1 MADWLLIIISAIVS
15 LAADLAVDC
24 RLLMKHGVGSKEY
37 RDALKFAHNN
47 KGVVN
52 RQDIIENMDKRLSKL
67 ESRINELSGNPNV
80 DFFEIS
86 KLKRE
91 ISSIKSNQ
99 IRSSS
104 TTNSQYDAT
113 QLYNEI
119 NQLKNEINRLNE
131 DIQRLNNAINYQQHT
146 IQTLQNSHRTT
157 PAPTVTAPVVSPS
170 RPAQS
175 PSRPTQPK
183 TVAFTSSKV
192 IIPNK
197 AYVEKLV
204 SNLSTIKNHLGK
216 WEYESYQ
223 KGLQQILRTDDF
235 EDGEEIMNDVH
246 ELIKKYI
253 YGSDTKVSID
263 DWQKLEQYIEQAGYI
278 AVPVKAG
285 DNITPYRS
293 YFDRPI
299 PASGGTPNTIKQI
312 QLKPFALTYEDCGE
326 KETLKLCGK
335 CTYFK

>member
-52 RQDIIENMDKRLSKL
+52 RQDIIENMDKRLSEL
-67 ESRINELSGNPNV
+67 ESRMNELSGNPNV

-119 NQLKNEINRLNE
+119 NQRKNEMNRVNE
-131 DIQRLNNAINYQQHT
+131 DIQR
-146 IQTLQNSHRTT
+146 
-157 PAPTVTAPVVSPS
+157 
-170 RPAQS
+170 
-175 PSRPTQPK
+175 
-183 TVAFTSSKV
+183 
-192 IIPNK
+192 
-197 AYVEKLV
+197 
-204 SNLSTIKNHLGK
+204 
-216 WEYESYQ
+216 
-223 KGLQQILRTDDF
+223 
-235 EDGEEIMNDVH
+235 
-246 ELIKKYI
+246 
-253 YGSDTKVSID
+253 
-263 DWQKLEQYIEQAGYI
+263 
-278 AVPVKAG
+278 
-285 DNITPYRS
+285 
-293 YFDRPI
+293 
-299 PASGGTPNTIKQI
+299 
-312 QLKPFALTYEDCGE
+312 
-326 KETLKLCGK
+326 
-335 CTYFK
+335 

>member
-67 ESRINELSGNPNV
+67 ESQINELSDNPNV
-80 DFFEIS
+80 DLFELS
-86 KLKRE
+86 QLKRE

-104 TTNSQYDAT
+104 TTNSQYDAA

-157 PAPTVTAPVVSPS
+157 PASTSPSRPTQSPS
-170 RPAQS
+170 RPA
-175 PSRPTQPK
+175 QPK

-263 DWQKLEQYIEQAGYI
+263 DWPKLEQYIEQAGYI

>member
-67 ESRINELSGNPNV
+67 ESQINELSDNPNV
-80 DFFEIS
+80 DLFELS
-86 KLKRE
+86 QLKRE

-104 TTNSQYDAT
+104 TTNSQYDAA

-157 PAPTVTAPVVSPS
+157 PASTSPSRPTQSPS
-170 RPAQS
+170 RPA
-175 PSRPTQPK
+175 QPK

>member
-1 MADWLLIIISAIVS
+1 M
-15 LAADLAVDC
+15 
-24 RLLMKHGVGSKEY
+24 
-37 RDALKFAHNN
+37 
-47 KGVVN
+47 
-52 RQDIIENMDKRLSKL
+52 
-67 ESRINELSGNPNV
+67 
-80 DFFEIS
+80 
-86 KLKRE
+86 
-91 ISSIKSNQ
+91 
-99 IRSSS
+99 
-104 TTNSQYDAT
+104 
-113 QLYNEI
+113 
-119 NQLKNEINRLNE
+119 
-131 DIQRLNNAINYQQHT
+131 
-146 IQTLQNSHRTT
+146 
-157 PAPTVTAPVVSPS
+157 
-170 RPAQS
+170 
-175 PSRPTQPK
+175 
-183 TVAFTSSKV
+183 
-192 IIPNK
+192 
-197 AYVEKLV
+197 

-299 PASGGTPNTIKQI
+299 SANGGTPNTIKQI